1 MLQNKVVEIELGVS
15 RVYDLFSELSMET
28 KNKKNNTSNGKL
40 DALGLSG
47 ENQANSLQNPEN
59 NYLTNL
65 DFSIFKTE
73 YEELKLKFEN
83 FLKDFNNPIQISSDD
98 KKIDDTKNNL
108 FREDDTSLFGN
119 FKRIKKEDI
128 SNEVIVENLNSIQ
141 ENMQLF
147 MHNLSLKANKDD
159 LDRLIKHIF
168 NDLEKFQAKINDF
181 INKVEMKLK
190 NTSVES
196 SVSHDKQEIVINLII
211 KD

>member
-1 MLQNKVVEIELGVS
+1 
-15 RVYDLFSELSMET
+15 
-28 KNKKNNTSNGKL
+28 
-40 DALGLSG
+40 
-47 ENQANSLQNPEN
+47 
-59 NYLTNL
+59 
-65 DFSIFKTE
+65 
-73 YEELKLKFEN
+73 
-83 FLKDFNNPIQISSDD
+83 
-98 KKIDDTKNNL
+98 
-108 FREDDTSLFGN
+108 
-119 FKRIKKEDI
+119 
-128 SNEVIVENLNSIQ
+128 
-141 ENMQLF
+141 